1 MHDKQHTP
9 INSLLLN
16 CCPSLLALARIAV
29 LVMLLTGLSGCALLD
44 LRTDVQKQ
52 EDHGAVALQ
61 VSGCSQGVRSYAMAL
76 ALSGGVVSCQEV
88 PTDGL
93 VAFLLPKGKTYNV
106 AGFSDRNSNRRFDPG
121 EPSGWLPGQTPR
133 VLSDASA
140 IGAPQ
145 PLALSTSGTGVPD
158 GLKIPAGNSPDPGAI
173 SVNLGQVTTLGDPRF
188 SVANGTLG
196 FWQPYE
202 FLTKLGWGVYFL
214 QPYDAKK
221 IPVIFVYGIDGS
233 PQDWRSVIASLDR
246 TRFQPWIFHYPSGMR
261 LAKSAN
267 GLSHAMQVL
276 RAKYGFPKAY
286 VVAHSMGGLV
296 ARGAVKQAIRES
308 GTNFIPTF
316 LTLCTPW
323 AGDAAADSGVK
334 HLRYPVPAWID
345 MQPGSMYLKGLFATG
360 LPSGTR
366 HFLIFDFQTKTAPW
380 LKPDNDSVVQVA
392 SELFPPAQAAA
403 VAMFGFPYAHVETLG
418 KADVH
423 AKVNEFLSR

>member
-1 MHDKQHTP
+1 MTTP
-9 INSLLLN
+9 FNSPDLKN
-16 CCPSLLALARIAV
+16 SPSSLALARAA
-29 LVMLLTGLSGCALLD
+29 LLGILLIGLSGCVLLD
-44 LRTDVQKQ
+44 LRSDVQKQ
-52 EDHGAVALQ
+52 EEHGAVAVQ
-61 VSGCSQGVRSYAMAL
+61 VSGCSPRARSYAL
-76 ALSGGVVSCQEV
+76 ALTLSGDIASCQEV
-88 PTDGL
+88 PPDGL

-106 AGFSDRNSNRRFDPG
+106 AVFTDRNSNRRFDLG
-121 EPSGWLPGQTPR
+121 EPSGWLPGQAPC

-140 IGAPQ
+140 IGAPH
-145 PLALSTSGTGVPD
+145 PIALSSSHSGVPD
-158 GLKIPAGNSPDPGAI
+158 GLKLPAGNSPNAAAL
-173 SVNLGQVTTLGDPRF
+173 SVNLGQVTTLRNPRF

-214 QPYDAKK
+214 QPYDARK
-221 IPVIFVYGIDGS
+221 IPIVFVYGIDGS
-233 PQDWRSVIASLDR
+233 PQDWRSVIASLDH
-246 TRFQPWIFHYPSGMR
+246 TKFQPWIFHYPSGMR
-261 LAKSAN
+261 LEKSAN
-267 GLSHAMQVL
+267 GLSRAMQLL
-276 RAKYGFPKAY
+276 RAKYGFSKVY

-323 AGDAAADSGVK
+323 GGDAAADSGVK

-345 MQPGSMYLKGLFATG
+345 MQPGSGYLKSLFSTG

-366 HFLIFDFQTKTAPW
+366 HFLIFDFQTKSAPW

-392 SELFPPAQAAA
+392 SELFPPAQAGAT
-403 VAMFGFPYAHVETLG
+403 AMFGFPYGHVETLG